1 MGLILPTGE
10 RIYIKKQFKETLAQQ
25 CGVDWHYTVFT
36 PFENFFSLHRLFQR
50 VKNGCVLR

>member
-25 CGVDWHYTVFT
+25 CGVDWQYTVFT
-36 PFENFFSLHRLFQR
+36 PLKTFSLFIPFS
-50 VKNGCVLR
+50 KE